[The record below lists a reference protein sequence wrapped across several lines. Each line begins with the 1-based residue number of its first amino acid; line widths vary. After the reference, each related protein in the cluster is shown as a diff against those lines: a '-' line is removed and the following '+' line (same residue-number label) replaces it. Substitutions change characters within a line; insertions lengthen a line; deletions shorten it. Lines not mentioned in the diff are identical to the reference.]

1 MKTYLSFR
9 SFFDMPQVDNVV
21 FLSIIFSLFK
31 SCAVCYG
38 FALVYL
44 FYPFVSR
51 IKIIYNFLSKL
62 VQTKEILNTFF
73 KKI

>member
-1 MKTYLSFR
+1 
-9 SFFDMPQVDNVV
+9 
-21 FLSIIFSLFK
+21 LFK